1 MIELGLNISTGVAQ
15 LALSM
20 RAEGYHVAVNIEASG
35 TFNQRIAEAA
45 YMRMQAAGVQIMNT
59 FSINAE
65 LFRDWRNP
73 SPNAADFVAYCD
85 R

>member
-1 MIELGLNISTGVAQ
+1 MSSIELTVRPGVAQ

-35 TFNQRIAEAA
+35 TFNERIANAA
-45 YMRMQAAGVQIMNT
+45 FMRMQAAGVQIMNM
-59 FSINAE
+59 FSIQAE

-73 SPNAADFVAYCD
+73 SPNAADFLGYMD